1 MLMTFLNAFAAFS
14 NAKESSA
21 LTNEDLHHAPQGGN
35 QILLTTQFVEAVT
48 VVPVVIALNNFSLSP
63 LKISPVLQR

>member
-35 QILLTTQFVEAVT
+35 QILLTT
-48 VVPVVIALNNFSLSP
+48 IGLSSDSGP
-63 LKISPVLQR
+63 SSYSP